1 MHILVVED
9 EPRLREQLR
18 DRLRHSGYVVD
29 VAADGEEG
37 LYYGEEYPLD
47 LAIIDIGLP
56 KLSGIELIQRLRARD
71 KHFPILILTARG
83 NWQDKVDGLE
93 TGADDYLVKPFR
105 FEELEA
111 RLNALLRRASGWSKP
126 VLDCGPISLDTV
138 KQAITVAGKP
148 VELTAFEYRVLE
160 YLMLHAGEVI
170 SKTELTDNLYEQDY
184 DRDSNVHSRLL
195 LAASLVLAGF
205 LGATGLALDKAFRVS
220 AKAAMQDRLQSH
232 IYALLAAADEDDN
245 GRMIP
250 PRELPEPRFS
260 KPDSGLYA
268 IITGTSGDPLW
279 HSGSLTGR
287 DLDLTDRQQPGERRF
302 SRLTRAGLPLY
313 ALAFGV
319 AWEDFAGTEAL
330 YTFTVAEDTT
340 VFQAEIDSFRST
352 LWRWLGGMA
361 LVLLLAQGVI
371 LRWGLRPL
379 RTVTRDLQQIEKG
392 HAERLDGRYP
402 RELAGLTSSLNSLIE
417 HGKAVQVRYRNS
429 LDNLAHSLKTPL
441 AILQSG
447 QPGSSGDLD
456 AGHSLVREQVER
468 MDAIIS
474 HQLQRAAVS
483 GRTTLAKP
491 VPVGTVVERL
501 VRSLDKVYREK
512 AVAVELELDPTVTF
526 TGDEADLTE
535 ILGNLLENAYKYCR
549 RVVQV
554 CVQIDQHSAGIEIQI
569 GDDGPGIAA
578 NQVDTVLQRGQRMD
592 ESVPGQGLGL
602 SMANEIITVYGGQLA
617 IAASPLGGTLLRVSF
632 ND

>member
-1 MHILVVED
+1 MH
-9 EPRLREQLR
+9 
-18 DRLRHSGYVVD
+18 
-29 VAADGEEG
+29 
-37 LYYGEEYPLD
+37 
-47 LAIIDIGLP
+47 
-56 KLSGIELIQRLRARD
+56 
-71 KHFPILILTARG
+71 
-83 NWQDKVDGLE
+83 
-93 TGADDYLVKPFR
+93 
-105 FEELEA
+105 
-111 RLNALLRRASGWSKP
+111 
-126 VLDCGPISLDTV
+126 SL
-138 KQAITVAGKP
+138 
-148 VELTAFEYRVLE
+148 
-160 YLMLHAGEVI
+160 
-170 SKTELTDNLYEQDY
+170 
-184 DRDSNVHSRLL
+184 HSRLL

-220 AKAAMQDRLQSH
+220 AEASMQDRLQSY
-232 IYALLAAADEDDN
+232 IYALLAAADEDEN

-250 PRELPEPRFS
+250 PQELPEPRFS

-268 IITGTSGDPLW
+268 VIVGATGEPLW
-279 HSGSLTGR
+279 HSTSLTGH
-287 DLDLTDRQQPGERRF
+287 DIDVTARQLPGERHF
-302 SRLTRAGLPLY
+302 SRLARAGMQLY
-313 ALAFGV
+313 TLAFGV
-319 AWEDFAGTEAL
+319 AWEDLAGTEAL

-379 RTVTRDLQQIEKG
+379 RRVTADLQQIEQG
-392 HAERLDGRYP
+392 HADRLHGRYP
-402 RELAGLTSSLNSLIE
+402 RELTGLTSSLNSLIE

-429 LDNLAHSLKTPL
+429 LDDLAHSLKTPL

-447 QPGSSGDLD
+447 HADSDGDPE
-456 AGHSLVREQVER
+456 ASHTLVREQVER
-468 MDAIIS
+468 MDEIIS

-512 AVAVELELDPTVTF
+512 QVTVEMELDPTATF

-549 RVVQV
+549 LAVRVGVRT
-554 CVQIDQHSAGIEIQI
+554 DQHTKDVEIRIE
-569 GDDGPGIAA
+569 DDGPGIAA
-578 NQVDTVLQRGQRMD
+578 DKVDTVLQRGKRMD

-602 SMANEIITVYGGQLA
+602 SMASEIITVYGGQLA
-617 IAASPLGGTLLRVSF
+617 ITDSPLGGTLLRVTF
-632 ND
+632 RD